1 MTGQES
7 RTRTPPST
15 SGRGATSGAPRTS
28 GRRRY
33 ALCGLSNRGLR
44 LFVTPLL
51 GVTDELDTATGD
63 SPYGELVAI
72 VDLDADRV
80 ASLNADLA
88 EPIPFYP
95 PEEFDRMVDET
106 MPDVVLVASPDHT
119 HEAYA
124 VAALRRDIDVI
135 TEKPLAASCAQVQ
148 AILAAE
154 RDSKATVRV
163 THNARYSPRSRQL
176 KELAGSGRLGRITNV
191 ELVWNVDEHHGSSY
205 FSRWNRQRDYS
216 GGLSVHKSCHHF
228 DLVQWLI
235 DDVPEQAFAFGGL
248 NYFGSTS
255 PHRPVQPDGGA
266 YSVPEQIE
274 HCPYYRRWYAGGDDI
289 PRVQTASERTSAF
302 GLPYR
307 TQYPPEEPV
316 YIYDEAID
324 IEDTYSA
331 VVRYRGGAS
340 MAYSVN
346 FSAPWE
352 GYRLAI
358 SGTHGRIEASTVAF
372 RGAAAPEPGTDSV
385 TFYPIFG
392 ERETYPVPPAVG
404 GHDGADPLIQQDL
417 FTEPSAESLR
427 LALTADSRQGAYAVA
442 VGEAVWRSVRDN
454 RPYDVREL
462 LGEFA

>member
-1 MTGQES
+1 MASQES
-7 RTRTPPST
+7 QARTSPST
-15 SGRGATSGAPRTS
+15 S
-28 GRRRY
+28 RRRY

-44 LFVTPLL
+44 LFATPLL
-51 GVTDELDTATGD
+51 GLSGDLDSAPGQ

-72 VDLDADRV
+72 VDTDANRV
-80 ASLNADLA
+80 GYLNERLA
-88 EPIPFYP
+88 EPVPYYP
-95 PEEFDRMVDET
+95 PDAFDQMVDEAA
-106 MPDVVLVASPDHT
+106 PDVVLVASPDHT
-119 HEAYA
+119 HETYA
-124 VAALRRDIDVI
+124 VAALRRNINVV
-135 TEKPLAASCAQVQ
+135 TEKPLAASCAQVR

-154 RDSKATVRV
+154 RESKASVRV
-163 THNARYSPRSRQL
+163 THNVRYSPRSRQL
-176 KELAGSGRLGRITNV
+176 KQLTSDGRLGRITNV
-191 ELVWNVDEHHGSSY
+191 ELIWNVDEHHGSSY

-228 DLVQWLI
+228 NLVQWLI
-235 DDVPEQAFAFGGL
+235 DDVPDQVFAYGAL
-248 NYFGSTS
+248 NYFGERS
-255 PHRPVQPDGGA
+255 PHRPVRDDGGT

-274 HCPYYRRWYAGGDDI
+274 RCPYYRRWYADGDDI
-289 PRVQTASERTSAF
+289 PRVQTTSARTSAF

-307 TQYPPEEPV
+307 SQYPPDQPI

-358 SGTHGRIEASTVAF
+358 SGTRGRIEASTVTF
-372 RGAAAPEPGTDSV
+372 RGAGEPEADTQTV
-385 TFYPIFG
+385 AYYPIFG
-392 ERETYPVPPAVG
+392 EREDYAVPPAVG
-404 GHDGADPLIQQDL
+404 GHDGADPSIQEDL
-417 FTEPSAESLR
+417 FSAPSQESLR
-427 LALTADSRQGAYAVA
+427 MGLTADSRQGAYAVA

-454 RPYDVREL
+454 RPYDIRDL